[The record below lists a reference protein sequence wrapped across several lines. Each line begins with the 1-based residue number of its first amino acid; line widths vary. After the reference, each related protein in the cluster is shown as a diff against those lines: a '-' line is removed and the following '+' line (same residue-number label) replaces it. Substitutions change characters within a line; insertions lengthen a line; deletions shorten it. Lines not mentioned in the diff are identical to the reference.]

1 VLVVPGSACAASD
14 EISEQIA
21 VAARV
26 SCSGADVQVAYMEGS
41 DRRLEDVLASPGE
54 GQYPA
59 LAVLVPLL
67 AGPNPQVDAGLE
79 RAVAGASAEVMV
91 AEHLGPHPLLAEAL
105 HARLADAGLARQGRA
120 RGLSIITTANG
131 VLVLADRGEDALR
144 AAGVSAVLLAGR
156 LAAPAAHASIGDP
169 DGIAAAIAQLRAT
182 GATRVAI
189 APCLIGPETDPR
201 EVEAICAR
209 TGAVAAPPLGAH
221 PAVAQLVAMRYGEA
235 LANLR
240 PADTAG

>member
-1 VLVVPGSACAASD
+1 VLVVPGSACPASD
-14 EISEQIA
+14 EISDQIA

-41 DRRLEDVLASPGE
+41 DRHLSDVLASPGE

-67 AGPNPQVDAGLE
+67 AGPNPQIDVGLE
-79 RAVAGASAEVMV
+79 RAVAGASAEVLV

-156 LAAPAAHASIGDP
+156 LAAPAAHASIDDP
-169 DGIAAAIAQLRAT
+169 NGIAAAIAQLRAT

-201 EVEAICAR
+201 ELEAICAR